1 MNTLTP
7 TVTANAARQPATTR
21 KVNRATEGCAAGDDA
36 TLGCHSTASP
46 WRANASTG
54 NSGTS
59 SPATAGGGSG
69 SSTGSS
75 GDSEIGRGRRDAR
88 LPFDGLALAGQ
99 RKHRELR
106 HLEPGHGWGRFR
118 LFDRLFRRFRDR
130 PGTTRRSAAIRR
142 PRPGGPTQAPGTPAP
157 RARPRL
163 GAVPALRPALQ
174 EIPRSAGDDATLGC
188 HSTASPWRANASTGN
203 SGTSSPATAGG
214 GSGSSTGS
222 SGDSGASSST
232 TLSFVSA
239 LPAVSGSGVKA
250 ARGRGNSVSSAASA
264 STSS

>member
-21 KVNRATEGCAAGDDA
+21 KVNRATEGCA
-36 TLGCHSTASP
+36 
-46 WRANASTG
+46 
-54 NSGTS
+54 
-59 SPATAGGGSG
+59 
-69 SSTGSS
+69 
-75 GDSEIGRGRRDAR
+75 
-88 LPFDGLALAGQ
+88 
-99 RKHRELR
+99 
-106 HLEPGHGWGRFR
+106 
-118 LFDRLFRRFRDR
+118 
-130 PGTTRRSAAIRR
+130 
-142 PRPGGPTQAPGTPAP
+142 
-157 RARPRL
+157 
-163 GAVPALRPALQ
+163 
-174 EIPRSAGDDATLGC
+174 AGDDATLGC

-264 STSS
+264 STSSLALSVAATVFVEASNDSHCRICFRFPSANSTNCTPAVLSNSCSQTISPVASNDSPRTLASCGMGMQPMT